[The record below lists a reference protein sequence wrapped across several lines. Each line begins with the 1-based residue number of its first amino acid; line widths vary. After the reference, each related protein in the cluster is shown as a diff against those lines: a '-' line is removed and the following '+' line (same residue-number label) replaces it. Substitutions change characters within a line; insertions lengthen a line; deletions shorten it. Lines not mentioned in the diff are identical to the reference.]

1 VRGCT
6 LIPEVMS
13 RVVWS
18 LYLASLALL
27 PWSWF
32 PPFPWLHER
41 AQWSDVVFA
50 AASLVWAVDRWRSGE
65 WPRLRPVHAAIA
77 LYVTWALVSHL
88 AAGLEPVSGR
98 WKLLGLAELAMLM
111 VVTSDM
117 AGRPGG
123 FRRISRVVAATVVA
137 TAAVSILAVCL
148 FYAGVRTPLVGPYGD
163 LLAGPYPRIRAG
175 TFHPNLLASFC
186 IFASFVVARS
196 DSGLSESL
204 RRVTRIA
211 LGLTVALTFSRA
223 ILSYGLARL
232 LHGAVT
238 RTRRRLVT
246 VYAVCALGA
255 LAALTVWN
263 LSLDPSR
270 PWRAQL
276 DPAPSSRW
284 LALASSVE
292 TVQAHLPFGV
302 GPGHAAGSRHG
313 LPFDA
318 HSTPVNVLATLGL
331 PALLSLL
338 AIPAVLWVRRAH
350 PTDTATWAALAGI
363 GLDAL
368 TQDVED
374 FRHVWV
380 LLGLADARRHASPP
394 PSPPKSS

>member
-1 VRGCT
+1 MTGTSRRSVRFRIVSPEPGAGVRGCT
-6 LIPEVMS
+6 LSPEVMS

-50 AASLVWAVDRWRSGE
+50 AASLAWAVDRWRSGE

-123 FRRISRVVAATVVA
+123 LRRISRVVAGTVVV
-137 TAAVSILAVCL
+137 TAGVSILAVCL

-196 DSGLSESL
+196 DTGLSESF

-211 LGLTVALTFSRA
+211 LGLTVVLTFSRA

-232 LHGAVT
+232 LHRAVT
-238 RTRRRLVT
+238 RTRRRLVA

-270 PWRAQL
+270 LSSIPRPRAAGWLWRRPSRPCRRTFRSASVQVMP
-276 DPAPSSRW
+276 PAPRTAF
-284 LALASSVE
+284 L
-292 TVQAHLPFGV
+292 
-302 GPGHAAGSRHG
+302 
-313 LPFDA
+313 
-318 HSTPVNVLATLGL
+318 STPT
-331 PALLSLL
+331 
-338 AIPAVLWVRRAH
+338 RH
-350 PTDTATWAALAGI
+350 PSTSW
-363 GLDAL
+363 
-368 TQDVED
+368 
-374 FRHVWV
+374 RPW
-380 LLGLADARRHASPP
+380 ASPRSWASWPSRRRSGCSVAAP
-394 PSPPKSS
+394 PTQPRGPPWPASGWTH

>member
-1 VRGCT
+1 
-6 LIPEVMS
+6 MS

-50 AASLVWAVDRWRSGE
+50 MASLVWAVDRWRSGE

-77 LYVTWALVSHL
+77 LYVTSALVSHL
-88 AAGLEPVSGR
+88 AAGLEPTSGR

-111 VVTSDM
+111 LVTSDM

-123 FRRISRVVAATVVA
+123 FRRISRVVAGTVVA
-137 TAAVSILAVCL
+137 TAAVSIVAVCL

-196 DSGLSESL
+196 DSGLSETL
-204 RRVTRIA
+204 RRVTRVA
-211 LGLTVALTFSRA
+211 LGLTVVLTFSRA

-270 PWRAQL
+270 PWQAQL

-284 LALASSVE
+284 LALASSVRPCRR
-292 TVQAHLPFGV
+292 TSLSVSVRVIPPV
-302 GPGHAAGSRHG
+302 PGTDF
-313 LPFDA
+313 P
-318 HSTPVNVLATLGL
+318 STPTRHPSMSWRPWACPRSWGYWPSRRRSGCGVPVPPTRPRGPPW
-331 PALLSLL
+331 PASGWT
-338 AIPAVLWVRRAH
+338 P
-350 PTDTATWAALAGI
+350 
-363 GLDAL
+363 
-368 TQDVED
+368 
-374 FRHVWV
+374 
-380 LLGLADARRHASPP
+380 
-394 PSPPKSS
+394 